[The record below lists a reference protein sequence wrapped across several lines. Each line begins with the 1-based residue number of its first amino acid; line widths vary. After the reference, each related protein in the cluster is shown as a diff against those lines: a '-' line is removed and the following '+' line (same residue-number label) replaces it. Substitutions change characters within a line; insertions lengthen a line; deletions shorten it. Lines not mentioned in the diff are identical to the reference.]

1 MLKAVMWPAIRFMGQ
16 LNYAAKFGLISFLFM
31 VPLMVLS
38 GQVFLA
44 ASDSLEKTKEE
55 LSGLQAT
62 RQLFAFAHQLEL
74 FRNLGAVATH
84 KSDADLQQQVAPM
97 MTALTEQLSQL
108 KSSAA
113 SAELQQLI
121 ADWESRFASRL
132 QISGEHRQPTLN
144 DQYRYYQMAIDE
156 VYLLIRQYT
165 QETGVAL
172 DSDRDI
178 QRLVNIL
185 MSMQTLHKTFGIGH
199 SSGVFAFIEQ
209 YLQSTTYDMVNGVYD
224 QLVTAAPDVQLVVSN
239 AEIIGD
245 AALVASAREAEQ
257 NLVALRNKI
266 DEDII
271 ASAQVE
277 GSWQEFDAYFM
288 QQLDALL
295 AVENQVF
302 PLIEYRLTQ
311 RLNEQQNRIT
321 LLATVLLVALTIIV
335 YLYLAFFMSIRY
347 TIKRFSATARDI
359 ARGDLTQEIRFNG
372 RDEMGQLRDAFN
384 EMITNIRAT
393 LSAVKDSSESV
404 SSNVN
409 EVESIANR
417 SRKAVQDQLEQTNQ
431 VSSII
436 RNVAEHAGSVTRLA
450 EEAEQ
455 AAHTGHE
462 KSDEAARVIT
472 NVMGEIGRLSNEMSN
487 SMEAVNRLAEN
498 SSSISS
504 ILATIK
510 GIAEQTNLLALNAA
524 IEAARAGEQGRGF
537 AVVAD
542 EVRTLASR
550 TQKSASE
557 IEGLISDVQ
566 KNIVSA
572 VETMEVNRSMV
583 EKTVASSG
591 QVNTT
596 LHEIQTSMGDI
607 QHKTA
612 DIVTTAN
619 EQRRNAMDL
628 ENNLE
633 VIRENG
639 QQTSANAEGTV
650 QAVRQTQAIT
660 DALSQRV
667 AAFKV
672 H

>member
-1 MLKAVMWPAIRFMGQ
+1 
-16 LNYAAKFGLISFLFM
+16 
-31 VPLMVLS
+31 
-38 GQVFLA
+38 
-44 ASDSLEKTKEE
+44 
-55 LSGLQAT
+55 
-62 RQLFAFAHQLEL
+62 
-74 FRNLGAVATH
+74 
-84 KSDADLQQQVAPM
+84 
-97 MTALTEQLSQL
+97 
-108 KSSAA
+108 
-113 SAELQQLI
+113 
-121 ADWESRFASRL
+121 
-132 QISGEHRQPTLN
+132 
-144 DQYRYYQMAIDE
+144 
-156 VYLLIRQYT
+156 
-165 QETGVAL
+165 
-172 DSDRDI
+172 
-178 QRLVNIL
+178 
-185 MSMQTLHKTFGIGH
+185 
-199 SSGVFAFIEQ
+199 
-209 YLQSTTYDMVNGVYD
+209 
-224 QLVTAAPDVQLVVSN
+224 
-239 AEIIGD
+239 
-245 AALVASAREAEQ
+245 
-257 NLVALRNKI
+257 
-266 DEDII
+266 
-271 ASAQVE
+271 
-277 GSWQEFDAYFM
+277 
-288 QQLDALL
+288 
-295 AVENQVF
+295 
-302 PLIEYRLTQ
+302 
-311 RLNEQQNRIT
+311 
-321 LLATVLLVALTIIV
+321 
-335 YLYLAFFMSIRY
+335 
-347 TIKRFSATARDI
+347 
-359 ARGDLTQEIRFNG
+359 
-372 RDEMGQLRDAFN
+372 
-384 EMITNIRAT
+384 
-393 LSAVKDSSESV
+393 
-404 SSNVN
+404 
-409 EVESIANR
+409 
-417 SRKAVQDQLEQTNQ
+417 
-431 VSSII
+431 
-436 RNVAEHAGSVTRLA
+436 
-450 EEAEQ
+450 
-455 AAHTGHE
+455 
-462 KSDEAARVIT
+462 
-472 NVMGEIGRLSNEMSN
+472 MGEIGRLSNEMSN

-583 EKTVASSG
+583 EKTVANSG

-633 VIRENG
+633 VIRKNG